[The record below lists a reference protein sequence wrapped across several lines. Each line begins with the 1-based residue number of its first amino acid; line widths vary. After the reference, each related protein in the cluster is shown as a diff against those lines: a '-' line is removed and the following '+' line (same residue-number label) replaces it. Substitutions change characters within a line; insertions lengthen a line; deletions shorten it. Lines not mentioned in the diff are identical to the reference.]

1 MYNFD
6 IFTDSSCDLPKEMV
20 EQYDIKVLQLEVTI
34 NGGEPIY
41 NKDIDAK
48 DFYNQLRDGA
58 MAKTNAVTPGYVD
71 EHMRESLKN
80 GKDIIYLGFTSALS
94 VTYNN
99 GAMIIGE
106 LQEEFP
112 ERKILSVD
120 TLCASAGQGMV
131 VHYAALKR
139 EEGLS
144 MEEIYN
150 EVMDIKDKIHHEFTV
165 DDLFFL
171 KRGGRISATTAVAGS
186 ILNIKPILHVSEV
199 GKLENVGKV
208 RGRKVALKE
217 LVSKMKT
224 KSDIDAWDYVFISHG
239 DCMDDA
245 EYVKALV
252 EKEYPT
258 AKVTITYVGP
268 VIGAHAGP
276 GVIAL
281 FYLGKTN
288 KGTK

>member
-1 MYNFD
+1 
-6 IFTDSSCDLPKEMV
+6 MV
-20 EQYDIKVLQLEVTI
+20 EKYDIKVLQLEVTI
-34 NGGEPIY
+34 NGGEPVY

-48 DFYNQLRDGA
+48 DFYNQLRNGA
-58 MAKTNAVTPGYVD
+58 MAKTNAVTPGYVED
-71 EHMRESLKN
+71 SLRESLKA
-80 GKDIIYLGFTSALS
+80 GKDIIYLGFTSGLS

-99 GAMIIGE
+99 AVMVIGE
-106 LQEEFP
+106 LKEEFP
-112 ERKILSVD
+112 ERKIMSID
-120 TLCASAGQGMV
+120 TLCASAGQGML
-131 VHYAALKR
+131 VHYAAIKR

-144 MEEIYN
+144 VEELYD
-150 EVMDIKDKIHHEFTV
+150 EVLALKDKVHHQFTV

-186 ILNIKPILHVSEV
+186 ILNIKPILHVSEE
-199 GKLENVGKV
+199 GKLVNVGKV

-217 LVSKMKT
+217 LVSKMKNN
-224 KSDIDAWDYVFISHG
+224 SNLEAWEYVFISHG

-252 EKEYPT
+252 EKEYPN

-276 GVIAL
+276 GVVAL
-281 FYLGKTN
+281 FYIGNTV
-288 KGTK
+288 KGTN

>member
-1 MYNFD
+1 MYNFE
-6 IFTDSSCDLPKEMV
+6 IFTDSSCDLPIEMV
-20 EQYDIKVLQLEVTI
+20 DQYNVKVLQLEVTI
-34 NGGEPIY
+34 NGGDPVY
-41 NKDIDAK
+41 NKDVEPKA
-48 DFYNQLRDGA
+48 FYKQLREGA
-58 MAKTNAVTPGYVD
+58 MAKTNAVTPGYIED
-71 EHMRESLKN
+71 HMRETLKQ
-80 GKDIIYLGFTSALS
+80 GKDILYLGFTSALS

-99 GAMIIGE
+99 AAMIIGE

-112 ERKILSVD
+112 ERKIMSID
-120 TLCASAGQGMV
+120 TLAASAGQGML

-144 MEEIYN
+144 MEEIYE
-150 EVMDIKDKIHHEFTV
+150 EVLAIRDKLHHHFTV

-186 ILNIKPILHVSEV
+186 ILNIKPILHVSKE

-217 LVSKMKT
+217 LVSKMKAS
-224 KSDIDAWDYVFISHG
+224 SDMDAWEYVFISHG
-239 DCMDDA
+239 DSMEDA
-245 EYVKALV
+245 EYVKALI
-252 EKEYPT
+252 EKEYPN

-281 FYLGKTN
+281 FYLGKTE
-288 KGTK
+288 KGTI

>member
-6 IFTDSSCDLPKEMV
+6 IFTDSSCDLPNEMV
-20 EQYDIKVLQLEVTI
+20 EQYDIKVLQLEVSI

-48 DFYNQLRDGA
+48 DLYNQLRNGA
-58 MAKTNAVTPGYVD
+58 MAKTNAVTPGYVED
-71 EHMRESLKN
+71 CMRESLEA
-80 GKDIIYLGFTSALS
+80 GKDIIYLGFTSGLS

-99 GAMIIGE
+99 AAMIIGE
-106 LQEEFP
+106 LQQEFP
-112 ERKILSVD
+112 ERKLLSID
-120 TLCASAGQGMV
+120 TLCASAGQGLV

-144 MEEIYN
+144 MEEIYH
-150 EVMDIKDKIHHEFTV
+150 EILAIKDKIHHQFTV

-186 ILNIKPILHVSEV
+186 ILNIKPILDVSPE
-199 GKLENVGKV
+199 GKLETVGKV

-217 LVSKMKT
+217 LVTKMKSN
-224 KSDIDAWDYVFISHG
+224 SDIDAWDYVFISHG
-239 DCMDDA
+239 DCDDDA

-281 FYLGKTN
+281 FYIGKTT